1 MINTT
6 ELLAALT
13 QGARALSET
22 ARFTEGVQQLLARIG
37 ETTGAS
43 RVWVFQLIDLQDDA
57 IIQDY
62 VFEWAAEPRFRQLTQ
77 RRFRFFATLFDD
89 PQFLTLVDQRRRGQR
104 QSTVTAELPPGSL
117 RDNLESQSILSMATV
132 PILVN
137 GQWWGTLGIDDCER
151 AVDWEG
157 PGLDALGLAAELIA
171 SGIYRQ
177 QLSSR
182 SSQLELFHKVTD
194 CGVWELDLVSGD
206 PWCSQGLRRRLGYPE
221 TYPHVPLRRLLEGI
235 LEADRAALFRQLRQA
250 LHDRSSH
257 CRQDARVR
265 TAGGEYAWSEI
276 VADITYDE
284 QARPLSIAGLLID
297 ISQRKRQEEQALI
310 ASHHDALTGLLNRR
324 GLDRRFAELAPRDPT
339 DDRAPHLLLL
349 DIDHFK
355 PVNDRHGHPAG
366 DQLLRLLTRR
376 LRQQLRQEDA
386 LARIG
391 GEEFAILTTAMTT
404 AQARDLAE
412 RIRRAIAGHPFTLS
426 VPDTKTPLTLSITLS
441 IGLVVLPAVTDP
453 HGCQADA
460 VARADRAL
468 YAAKHH
474 GRNRVVV
481 ADACPTE
488 GSAAPPP
495 QVLDESHPGQHQ
507 RAGRQPD
514 RQIEQ

>member
-1 MINTT
+1 
-6 ELLAALT
+6 LRPWPW
-13 QGARALSET
+13 GGRALAET
-22 ARFTEGVQQLLARIG
+22 ARFTDGVQQLLARIG

-57 IIQDY
+57 IVQDY
-62 VFEWAAEPRFRQLTQ
+62 VFEWAAGPRFRQLTQ

-89 PQFLTLVDQRRRGQR
+89 PQFLALVDQRRRGQR
-104 QSTVTAELPPGSL
+104 QSTITAALPPGSL
-117 RDNLESQSILSMATV
+117 RDNLESQAILSMATV

-194 CGVWELDLVSGD
+194 CGVWELDLVTGE
-206 PWCSQGLRRRLGYPE
+206 PRCSQGLRRRLGYPE
-221 TYPHVPLRRLLEGI
+221 TYPHVPLRRLLACI
-235 LEADRAALFRQLRQA
+235 LPEDRAALFHQLRRS
-250 LHDRSSH
+250 LHERSSH

-265 TAGGEYAWSEI
+265 IAGGEYGWSEI

-297 ISQRKRQEEQALI
+297 ISRRKQQEEQALI

-324 GLDRRFAELAPRDPT
+324 GLDQRFAELASRESD

-355 PVNDRHGHPAG
+355 PVNDHHGHPAG
-366 DQLLRLLTRR
+366 DQLLQRLTRR

-391 GEEFAILTTAMTT
+391 GEEFAILTAAMTT
-404 AQARDLAE
+404 AQAHDLAE

-426 VPDTKTPLTLSITLS
+426 VPDTTTPLSLSITLS
-441 IGLVVLPAVTDP
+441 IGLVMLPAVTDP

-468 YAAKHH
+468 YAAKHR

-481 ADACPTE
+481 ADTCLAE
-488 GSAAPPP
+488 RSDASASQA
-495 QVLDESHPGQHQ
+495 LHERHPGQHQ
-507 RAGRQPD
+507 RAGRQSD
-514 RQIEQ
+514 RQVEQ